1 MITVGFLSVVG
12 SFGAGTQT
20 HLAWHSLLPST
31 GAESPHA
38 EAAPRDT
45 DIDIDAVVALLR
57 VFRSDTAAAT
67 QWQITDRDGDGRI
80 TLADAILLLHSF
92 TRRGL

>member
-1 MITVGFLSVVG
+1 MITVGFLSVIG

-20 HLAWHSLLPST
+20 HIAWSSLLPST
-31 GAESPHA
+31 GAEAPQA
-38 EAAPRDT
+38 EHVSL
-45 DIDIDAVVALLR
+45 DIDADAVIALIRL
-57 VFRSDTAAAT
+57 FQSDTSAAT
-67 QWQITDRDGDGRI
+67 QWQITDRDRDGRI